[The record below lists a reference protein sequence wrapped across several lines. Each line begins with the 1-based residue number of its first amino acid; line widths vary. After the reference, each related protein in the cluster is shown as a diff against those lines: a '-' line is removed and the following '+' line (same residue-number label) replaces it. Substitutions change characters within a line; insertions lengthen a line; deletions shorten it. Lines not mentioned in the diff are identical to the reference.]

1 MQIMNRLLRS
11 ARFVSLMLISSACFL
26 SHAHAQSLIQS
37 LLLQALAAAAQAP
50 PVDIYLAVRTDGAV
64 GSGTAADPFD
74 ASTPERYDG
83 LLGTYFRNTIFH
95 YAPGTY
101 RTNGWLFRQRQSA
114 GPNCKHY
121 GAGIDQTIIQLVGAN
136 NSIYDGVIFGEDFDA
151 ISDGF
156 EVQNMTLDCNA
167 AGNPKFVNG
176 QGAVGAVN
184 TQGSN
189 ILIKDVKVINFG
201 TSQVGTEC
209 FVVIID
215 PGSYFSW
222 RSFDNVQVQNC
233 VFTSPA
239 RGNKDGMSCV
249 VLGGATG
256 VNVTNTAVVNSS
268 FLNLDSDFLYSHAFY
283 AEQCTGNT
291 VDGCE
296 VGTYVEPAT
305 PIVTPW
311 LVQNNTF
318 TNVSQ
323 GAAINFHSTGQVQ
336 ELRFLNN
343 TVTLRN
349 ILGSWSTAVDVIEPT
364 EPLNGTLPEV
374 VSLIIDGNNIQPL
387 TTTPAYNP
395 YYVGFNIQSPNLKYS
410 IGDLQILDNTFSLAT
425 PQNAEQILISN
436 SPTFLGSSSISG
448 NVFSDGS
455 AVAVNLQPVH

>member
-1 MQIMNRLLRS
+1 MNTNLSS
-11 ARFVSLMLISSACFL
+11 ARFLSLIIISAVCFL
-26 SHAHAQSLIQS
+26 THTQAQTLTN
-37 LLLQALAAAAQAP
+37 
-50 PVDIYLAVRTDGAV
+50 IYLAVRTDGVA
-64 GSGTAADPFD
+64 GTGTASNPFD
-74 ASTPERYDG
+74 ASTAAKYDQ
-83 LLGTYFRNTIFH
+83 LLATHSRNTIFN
-95 YAPGTY
+95 YAAGTY
-101 RTNGWLFRQRQSA
+101 KTTGWCYGARQTAGTNCQH
-114 GPNCKHY
+114 N

-136 NSIYDGVIFGEDFDA
+136 STTSDGVIFGTDYDITA
-151 ISDGF
+151 DGF
-156 EVQNMTLDCNA
+156 EIQNLTLDCNP

-176 QGAVGAVN
+176 LGAIGAVN

-189 ILIKDVKVINFG
+189 ILIKGVKVINFG
-201 TSQVGTEC
+201 TSLQGCEC
-209 FVVIID
+209 FVVLIC
-215 PGSYFSW
+215 PGPILAW
-222 RSFDNVQVQNC
+222 RSFDNVQVENC
-233 VFTSPA
+233 IFTSPA
-239 RGNKDGMSCV
+239 RGNKDGLSCV
-249 VLGGATG
+249 VIGGATG

-291 VDGCE
+291 VDGCDT
-296 VGTYVEPAT
+296 GTYVEPAV

-323 GAAINFHSTGQVQ
+323 GAAINFHSNGRVQ

-343 TVTLRN
+343 VVTLRN